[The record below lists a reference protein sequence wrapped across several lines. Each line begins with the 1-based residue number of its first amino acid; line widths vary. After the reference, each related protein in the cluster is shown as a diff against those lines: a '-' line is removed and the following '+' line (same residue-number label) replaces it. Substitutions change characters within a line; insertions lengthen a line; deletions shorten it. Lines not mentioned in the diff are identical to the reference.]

1 MKKLILLGALIAPFF
16 VSSQTIYDTTESVNP
31 TDSNEVLFDVSG
43 SGFVYV
49 RSSICG
55 VLLSGGTQTTR
66 YENCA
71 IVAQNA
77 TATALE
83 YDRVTYVRNQQT
95 NNFERGAVSRLSY
108 TSMGQEM
115 PVSVCDTPSY
125 TYRRNNL
132 CYSPAALA
140 ANDTCDTSNLFQAL
154 TTEDNIC
161 STKQDGS
168 QCRSERVLTV
178 LFSPIDNDT
187 GFCYNNAVDDEI
199 TVPPLPEPDTC
210 NLGSSDFLICATDG
224 STNNGFDQDR
234 YCGSYNTGSG
244 NTEVCFDKDQDSDN
258 IPNSTD
264 DDIDG
269 DGLLN
274 TADPDHDND
283 GIANAEDTDYTPSTT
298 GGGTGGGGD
307 TGDGTGTGGGGGGGI
322 SGSIG
327 DLIEQVDINSDDGI
341 AGLQVIGTGF
351 NTSIDEFLANENLDM
366 IETINSNNV
375 SSSMDTLK
383 NIVTPTACS
392 LSFTAPFRGGMTIEL
407 CPYVEPLKP
416 ILAIFFAVGTFI
428 YGFRRIFE
436 TIRGAQ

>member
-16 VSSQTIYDTTESVNP
+16 VSSQTIFDSMESVNP
-31 TDSNEVLFDVSG
+31 TDSNQIRFEVVG
-43 SGFVYV
+43 SGFVYTRGQV
-49 RSSICG
+49 CPAIIS
-55 VLLSGGTQTTR
+55 LGTTNSLR
-66 YENCA
+66 ENCTIISEA
-71 IVAQNA
+71 STVLE
-77 TATALE
+77 TE
-83 YDRVTYVRNQQT
+83 YDRVTMVT
-95 NNFERGAVSRLSY
+95 NPENGSLERGRIDRINYLAW
-108 TSMGQEM
+108 GQSV
-115 PVSVCDTPSY
+115 PVSLCDTAGY
-125 TYRRNNL
+125 TYRHENL
-132 CYSPAALA
+132 CYSVAALDA
-140 ANDTCDTSNLFQAL
+140 ADTCDSNNLFQAL
-154 TTEDNIC
+154 TAESNIC

-168 QCRSERVLTV
+168 QCRSERVITV
-178 LFSPIDNDT
+178 LFSPIENDA
-187 GFCYNNAVDDEI
+187 GFCYNNAVEDEI
-199 TVPPLPEPDTC
+199 TVPPLPEPNTC
-210 NLGSSDFLICATDG
+210 ELGSSDFLTCATDG
-224 STNNGFDQDR
+224 LVNNGFDQDR
-234 YCGSYNTGSG
+234 YCGSYNIGG
-244 NTEVCFDKDQDSDN
+244 GDTEVCFDKDQDSDN

-274 TADPDHDND
+274 TSDPDHDND
-283 GIANAEDTDYTPSTT
+283 GIANAEDSNYTPSGT
-298 GGGTGGGGD
+298 GGGSGGGGD
-307 TGDGTGTGGGGGGGI
+307 TGDGTGTGGGGGGI

-341 AGLQVIGTGF
+341 AGLEVIGTGF
-351 NTSIDEFLANENLDM
+351 NTSIDEFLANENLNM
-366 IETINSNNV
+366 IETINTNNV